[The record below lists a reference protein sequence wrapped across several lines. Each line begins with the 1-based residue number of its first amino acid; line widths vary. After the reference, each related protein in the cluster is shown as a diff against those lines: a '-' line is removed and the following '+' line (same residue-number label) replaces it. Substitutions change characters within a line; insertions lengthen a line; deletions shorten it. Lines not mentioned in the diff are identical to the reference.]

1 MAQGTRVKCMG
12 ASSIFSEHFRAFCI
26 INFASKIIEIFQTLY
41 SQGSTSIKLEHG
53 YSSNI
58 EITEGLM
65 QGDSASPICF
75 SLYIND
81 IADVL
86 CKSGISGIR
95 ITENLELHILLF
107 ADDAVVL
114 ASSSRALQLKLNLLE
129 KYFKSLDL
137 KVNLMKTQVVV
148 FRRGGRLQSD
158 LKFLYGGQELEI
170 VNEYTYLGVLFSSS
184 GLFRKAAE
192 SFKKKGMKAVGSLW
206 PIIYRGE
213 VDNWDSHSKLFN
225 TIAATTVL
233 YSFHVWAYHYPDIVE
248 QVQTRFL

>member
-1 MAQGTRVKCMG
+1 MG

-129 KYFKSLDL
+129 KYFKSGSQSEPDEDA
-137 KVNLMKTQVVV
+137 
-148 FRRGGRLQSD
+148 GG
-158 LKFLYGGQELEI
+158 
-170 VNEYTYLGVLFSSS
+170 GV
-184 GLFRKAAE
+184 
-192 SFKKKGMKAVGSLW
+192 
-206 PIIYRGE
+206 
-213 VDNWDSHSKLFN
+213 
-225 TIAATTVL
+225 
-233 YSFHVWAYHYPDIVE
+233 
-248 QVQTRFL
+248 